1 MTDKV
6 GTKYAQNAR
15 FVGRKAVTGPLND
28 QGLAHLVADL
38 QTGDPLRGSGPN
50 IAKQNSGNLEELRC
64 NLEFSDRHLLITYIK
79 KDEGFESDGEST
91 KSNEAV
97 KIVFNDDTS
106 SANSSASSSDSD
118 QDLTNAGSSNSGSKS
133 TPSSSA
139 SASPTADLAKY
150 KFDHKESYNINDV
163 VICHTASNNVV
174 WVIRSPNKSDLEAI
188 VIECSNEDD
197 VKHLYKKFLDVSKRS
212 KLERHRRRKSD
223 GGSVVARSMEAIFK
237 RDKSSDRSDPE
248 PDRSLRYSLVQHT
261 DRNGITHIEVEQPKS
276 LMLGS
281 TTSSTA
287 AQSAVSAMPDQKM
300 GPSQQLVAK
309 LRSSRSSAAS
319 KKPASEKSK
328 FAKELESILS
338 KEIESRKVLTHQ
350 SHRPPGESLSLRQ
363 RAPALL
369 LKKLDEFEEKANAMW
384 AKAEAA
390 QAAEE
395 NNKKVWNK
403 PTVVID
409 PSKMASRTPPP
420 RSKIDNQRKER
431 LSRIKADLLR
441 ENVPSFNQSGMTN
454 VSNISSKA
462 PVSLGPTLSADAVS
476 AVASKKSADVSAN
489 TAGQSA
495 AATGSDGSNAK
506 AQILVPT
513 KTGKEPVKKLYPKDQ
528 AIPELMPRAPVPNPG
543 APRFILALPSPM
555 QFQAGHPQGLPHHGQ
570 PHSLPFYPVMA
581 APHPHWGRFPAGHQV
596 TGHPGHHQSGDF
608 NDTNNNMGHHVWAAV
623 PMQRPV
629 PPNLQPQQL
638 QQQASADNNSR
649 GRSRDRSKQGG
660 GIDPD
665 QRRRAQS
672 KSPAGLRVNQA
683 NHALLRDNQHENNH
697 NKNHDLSGGLTR
709 KFREFG
715 DAFRQKISRGK
726 NTANVSSVMAAN
738 NHNSNANGADTVDGV
753 GSPAKSNL
761 KKKAENENNSAL
773 ASANNL
779 HHSSDQTNNDKK
791 KVQFNKFA
799 TVQMMEI

>member
-28 QGLAHLVADL
+28 LSLAHLVSDL
-38 QTGDPLRGSGPN
+38 QNNSSDPLRSGP
-50 IAKQNSGNLEELRC
+50 KQNSSEELRC

-118 QDLTNAGSSNSGSKS
+118 QDLTNAGSKS
-133 TPSSSA
+133 ASTSA

-174 WVIRSPNKSDLEAI
+174 WVIRSPTKSDLEAM
-188 VIECSNEDD
+188 VIECSNEDE

-237 RDKSSDRSDPE
+237 RDKSQEPD

-276 LMLGS
+276 LMV
-281 TTSSTA
+281 TTSKEVT
-287 AQSAVSAMPDQKM
+287 DQKM

-309 LRSSRSSAAS
+309 LRSSRSTAAA
-319 KKPASEKSK
+319 KKPSSEKSK

-338 KEIESRKVLTHQ
+338 KEIESRKVLTHN

-431 LSRIKADLLR
+431 LSRIKAELLR
-441 ENVPSFNQSGMTN
+441 DNLPDDRRLNPSNGVVTN
-454 VSNISSKA
+454 VMINSSTTA
-462 PVSLGPTLSADAVS
+462 ASVPLAPTLSADSV
-476 AVASKKSADVSAN
+476 SKKSADTITTAAVSAAQTTTN
-489 TAGQSA
+489 PVQS
-495 AATGSDGSNAK
+495 TGNGSDSNNAK
-506 AQILVPT
+506 NQILVPT

-555 QFQAGHPQGLPHHGQ
+555 QFSTGHAVQHHGQ
-570 PHSLPFYPVMA
+570 PHSLPFYPVMT
-581 APHPHWGRFPAGHQV
+581 APHWARFPAGPQV
-596 TGHPGHHQSGDF
+596 SGHPGHHQSGDF

-623 PMQRPV
+623 PMQRAV
-629 PPNLQPQQL
+629 PPNIPQQL
-638 QQQASADNNSR
+638 STADSNGPR
-649 GRSRDRSKQGG
+649 GRSRDRSKMG

-672 KSPAGLRVNQA
+672 KSPAGMRVNQA
-683 NHALLRDNQHENNH
+683 NHALQRDETS
-697 NKNHDLSGGLTR
+697 NKNHDISGGLTR

-715 DAFRQKISRGK
+715 DAFRQKISRGSK
-726 NTANVSSVMAAN
+726 NSSNVNLQSGNTSGQQA
-738 NHNSNANGADTVDGV
+738 GADTVDGQ
-753 GSPAKSNL
+753 PAKSNL
-761 KKKAENENNSAL
+761 KKKAENEASM

-779 HHSSDQTNNDKK
+779 QQGSDTNNDNK
-791 KVQFNKFA
+791 KVHFNKFA
-799 TVQMMEI
+799 TVQMME